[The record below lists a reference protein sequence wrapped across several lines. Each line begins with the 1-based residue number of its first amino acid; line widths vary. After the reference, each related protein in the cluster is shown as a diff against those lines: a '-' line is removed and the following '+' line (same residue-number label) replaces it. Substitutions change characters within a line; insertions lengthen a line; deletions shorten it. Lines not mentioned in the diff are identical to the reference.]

1 MTIKE
6 IKARLSMEDLINY
19 YGIKGLR
26 KSNNRLSGACP
37 IHKGDNPNAF
47 HLSLDKNLWNCFTR
61 NHGGDVISFIMQY
74 ENVDFKRAL
83 EIAENILRIYGK
95 REKKNL
101 AKSEVNK
108 SNPHLKFKLK
118 LEPEH
123 RYLEQRGLKE
133 DTIRYFEIGF
143 CKEGYFKNRIVIPIY
158 DEQARLV
165 AYAGRSINDEM
176 PKYKFPKGFNKSL
189 VVFNLHRVKNLRT
202 KNIIVVEGFFDC
214 FKVWQA
220 GFKNVVAL
228 MGCSMSKE
236 QMNLLVQL
244 KKKLILM
251 LDGDCAGRN
260 GTRKIVSALK
270 FKIPLTI
277 IYLPLGTQPDSL
289 PEEKLKSLLGKIGS

>member
-1 MTIKE
+1 MTIEE
-6 IKARLSMEDLINY
+6 IKARLSMEDLIDY
-19 YGIKGLR
+19 YDIKGLR

-47 HLSLDKNLWNCFTR
+47 HISLDKNLWNCFTR

-83 EIAENILRIYGK
+83 EIAEDILRIYGK
-95 REKKNL
+95 RKRENFIIPNEK
-101 AKSEVNK
+101 K
-108 SNPHLKFKLK
+108 SNPPLKFKLK
-118 LEPEH
+118 VEPEH
-123 RYLEQRGLKE
+123 KYLKQRGLKE
-133 DTIRYFEIGF
+133 DTIRYFGLGF
-143 CKEGYFKNRIVIPIY
+143 CKKGYFKNRIVIPIY
-158 DEQARLV
+158 DEQAWVV
-165 AYAGRSINDEM
+165 AYAGRSINNEM

-189 VVFNLHRVKNLRT
+189 VVFNLHRVKNLRA
-202 KNIIVVEGFFDC
+202 KSIIVVEGFFDC

-228 MGCSMSKE
+228 IGCSMSKE

-244 KKKLILM
+244 RKRLILM

-260 GTRKIVSALK
+260 GTRKIISALK
-270 FKIPLTI
+270 FKIPLII